1 MTEMTAQMTGY
12 ISRNPTL
19 IKAYGAGYLLTTLP
33 LLTHDLAARLEVE
46 PLGLAWFSVIGY
58 LLVACCFGYGI
69 RTVRTQFSRV
79 ALSVCMACS
88 LISIYGAMRPLV
100 TGWVMLPSFVAMI
113 CIGVGL
119 GVSGFRRSRAVT
131 EPRI

>member
-1 MTEMTAQMTGY
+1 MKDYTAQMADY
-12 ISRNPTL
+12 VSRNPTL
-19 IKAYGAGYLLTTLP
+19 IKVYGAGFLLTSLP
-33 LLTHDLAARLEVE
+33 AFSRDLAVKLEVGT
-46 PLGLAWFSVIGY
+46 LDIAWSAVIGY

-69 RTVRTQFSRV
+69 RTVSTQFSRV
-79 ALSVCMACS
+79 ALCLSMVFS

-100 TGWVMLPSFVAMI
+100 TGSVMLPAFVAMV

-119 GVSGFRRSRAVT
+119 GVSGFRRIRAVT